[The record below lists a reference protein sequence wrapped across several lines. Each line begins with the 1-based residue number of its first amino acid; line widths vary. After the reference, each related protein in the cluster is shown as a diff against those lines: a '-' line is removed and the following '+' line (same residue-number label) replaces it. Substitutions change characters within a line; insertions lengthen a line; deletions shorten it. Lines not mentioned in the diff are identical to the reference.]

1 MVEVMNKAIGITD
14 VDSKW
19 LTKLRKAFARLGFSV
34 ITSQNGSDILAAF
47 KESALSILIVD
58 TQLEDMKGLELV
70 STIRELDS
78 AFPIVVTTSDYS
90 DDLEIACRKLG
101 IVFYARKPLSFE
113 VIKWIV
119 VRHVGSPHARREMVD
134 AKTADRS

>member
-1 MVEVMNKAIGITD
+1 MDKAIGITD
-14 VDSKW
+14 ADSKW
-19 LTKLRKAFARLGFSV
+19 LNKLRKGFERLSLPV
-34 ITSQNGSDILAAF
+34 ITSQNGSDLFIAF
-47 KESALSILIVD
+47 KNGSLSMLITD
-58 TQLEDMKGLELV
+58 TQLNDMRGLELI

-101 IVFYARKPLSFE
+101 IVFYARKPPNFE

-119 VRHVGSPHARREMVD
+119 ARHLGLPGDRRKMVA
-134 AKTADRS
+134 AKTAERN